1 MATSKIPTLT
11 SAPIPPNPQE
21 EEGLSLRQSVI
32 TGVAASG
39 LWAASLAVV
48 FRYHNLL
55 SLIIS
60 FVLAGVGIAISL
72 VWLRRKIRDYAEKVS
87 KGKLI
92 ARRFQ
97 NIAKYFESILQDST
111 DIIFTLDTEGYILK
125 FNKGAQKHF
134 GYSQEEIVGKPL
146 AQLFVNETD
155 KRKILTGVLL
165 TGKTINE
172 EIPMKVRN
180 GGIIL
185 VNMSMSE
192 MKNDNSQI
200 IGLVVTAKDMTDKKR
215 LEMELLK
222 KNEQLSK
229 LAVTDSL
236 TGLYNSRHFYEQV
249 KRELSRLK
257 RNPGRKLSLVMLDI
271 DHFKQLNDSEG
282 HQMGDHTLKALANV
296 IKVCIRKDIDTAYRY
311 GGDEFILLLPD
322 TDKLQARV
330 VTDRIQKQYG
340 AFKFGPTSL
349 SMGITE
355 ALPTEDD
362 QALVRRADEAL
373 YTSKREGRNRIT
385 VA

>member
-1 MATSKIPTLT
+1 MLRQLFSHQQTDFG
-11 SAPIPPNPQE
+11 
-21 EEGLSLRQSVI
+21 GLSRRQTAFIGAALFVSTAALLLAVHRFRGTAALITVVI
-32 TGVAASG
+32 VAAA
-39 LWAASLAVV
+39 W
-48 FRYHNLL
+48 N
-55 SLIIS
+55 
-60 FVLAGVGIAISL
+60 VLVAL
-72 VWLRRKIRDYAEKVS
+72 WLRRQLRGYAEKVA
-87 KGKLI
+87 KGKLM

-146 AQLFVNETD
+146 AQLFVNESD

-165 TGKTINE
+165 TGKTVNE
-172 EIPMKVRN
+172 EIPMKIRT

-185 VNMSMSE
+185 VNLSMSE
-192 MKNDNSQI
+192 MKNDNGQI
-200 IGLVVTAKDMTDKKR
+200 IGLVVTAKDITEKKR

-222 KNEQLSK
+222 KNELLGK

-271 DHFKQLNDSEG
+271 DHFKQLNDTEG

-322 TDKLQARV
+322 TDKNQARV

-355 ALPTEDD
+355 ALINEDD
-362 QALVRRADEAL
+362 QSLVRRADEAL

-385 VA
+385 VV